1 MTFDARTQN
10 ALERARQQVFQ
21 AHYRDSNFTGCG
33 IGFRRRG
40 GIVTDEPAVVAMV
53 INKRPAS
60 IVSRGRLLPQAVTID
75 GQPYRVDVVKAGPLS
90 FSALTSARAQA
101 APDGSGPPVTGIMRP
116 PLQGCSISN
125 FNNGAT
131 GTFGCLVTDNSDG
144 TWCVLSSQH
153 VMARDGQAVSGEL
166 IIQPAAQD
174 GGIEALGIALLKRWI
189 AIGQGTND
197 VDAAIAQLIDQDNI
211 SQAVADSLM
220 GPISPSH
227 PVVGMLVAD
236 DSQTCGR
243 NCFLSRIDTTIDL
256 LNVTMAAATASS
268 PAVIAP
274 SVGMNI
280 EKVGRT
286 TGYTSSTVDAIGVQ
300 AKVNY
305 GSISYTLSDL
315 IWTQAF
321 SLQGDSGAVACQGG
335 NGTTYAPLNPACE
348 GGGSGGGC
356 ALLDAISTYY
366 DIPLNTSANNTLAD
380 NFRDNF
386 LAQSNTGQL
395 LIGTTYLN
403 TQAVINRL
411 NSATGAAYNQSQAQ
425 AEAQALYSE
434 YHALESVLAGSAG
447 STAVVTSEQVNAV
460 AQILSGLTR
469 PADSGG
475 TGMLN
480 AAESRAGWVL
490 FSDILVNVIGM
501 NRQQVIDYMN
511 MSSVFQRVRS
521 GLASVPTIGSISP

>member
-1 MTFDARTQN
+1 MTFDAKTRN

-40 GIVTDEPAVVAMV
+40 GTLTDEPAVVAMV

-60 IVSRGRLLPQAVTID
+60 IVSRGRLLPEAVTID
-75 GQPYRVDVVKAGPLS
+75 GQPYKVDVVKAGPLS
-90 FSALTSARAQA
+90 FSALTSQRAQA
-101 APDGSGPPVTGIMRP
+101 AADSAGPVTGTMRP

-131 GTFGCLVTDNSDG
+131 GTFGCLVTDNGDG
-144 TWCVLSSQH
+144 TWCVLSSHH
-153 VMARDGQAVSGEL
+153 VLARDGLAASGEL
-166 IIQPAAQD
+166 IIQPGAQD
-174 GGIEALGIALLKRWI
+174 GGIEALGIALLKRSI
-189 AIGQGTND
+189 AIGTGTNI
-197 VDAAIAQLIDQDNI
+197 VDAAVAQLIDQNNT
-211 SQAVADSLM
+211 SQAVADGLM

-227 PVVGMLVAD
+227 PAVGMVVAD
-236 DSQTCGR
+236 DSQSCGR
-243 NCFLSRIDTTIDL
+243 NCFLSRMDYTLGSLD
-256 LNVTMAAATASS
+256 VTLAAATAGSI
-268 PAVIAP
+268 AVVVP

-286 TGYTSSTVDAIGVQ
+286 TGYTSSTIDATGVQ
-300 AKVNY
+300 VKVNN
-305 GSISYTLSDL
+305 GTIAYTLSDL

-321 SLQGDSGAVACQGG
+321 SLQGDSGAVACVGG
-335 NGTTYAPLNPACE
+335 NGITYAPLNPACE
-348 GGGSGGGC
+348 SAGSGGC

-366 DIPLNTSANNTLAD
+366 DIPLNTSANSTLAD

-411 NSATGAAYNQSQAQ
+411 NSATGAAHNQ
-425 AEAQALYSE
+425 AEAQAEAKALYSS

-447 STAVVTSEQVNAV
+447 PTAVVTSEQVNAMGE
-460 AQILSGLTR
+460 ILSGLTR
-469 PADSGG
+469 PVASGG
-475 TGMLN
+475 TSMLN
-480 AAESRAGWVL
+480 AAESTACYTL
-490 FSDILVNVIGM
+490 FSDVLVNVIGM
-501 NRQQVIDYMN
+501 NQRQVIDYMN
-511 MSSVFQRVRS
+511 MSSVFQRVRAA
-521 GLASVPTIGSISP
+521 LTSVPTIGSVSPG